1 MDKNRRKL
9 DWIVGLVVAGAG
21 ITGVV
26 GLWAAFSA
34 LYWGKRADAGICLI
48 AAALAFGLLANAVLR
63 E

>member
-1 MDKNRRKL
+1 MSGNRRKL
-9 DWIVGLVVAGAG
+9 DWIVGFVVAGTSV
-21 ITGVV
+21 TGVI